1 MKEIPQSIILHDYFA
16 MLGGGEKLVLTL
28 ADFLD
33 CSLMG
38 GFVDPEFI
46 NNAEFERKP
55 ASLEAYSGFTPFR
68 ILSLIHKWQNHQVM
82 QTKNIIYSG
91 VYAPLSVSNNSVRNI
106 LYCHTPPR
114 FVYDKKDFYLSTLPV
129 WQRHLFQVLITYF
142 RGKYETAIPQMDLI
156 VANSKH
162 IQARI
167 QTYLGL
173 ESTVIYPPCDTQRFN
188 WQSQGDYYLSTARL
202 DGLKRVEKIVRAFIK
217 MPDKKLIV
225 TSGGPEYQKLCL
237 LARDAKNITFTNWI
251 AQEKLYELVNN
262 CIASIYIPHDEDF
275 GISPVESMAAGK
287 PVIGVN
293 EGGLKETIVDQ
304 QTGALLNSSLNLEEQ
319 LITAIEILTPKRAVS
334 LKDNCQLQAK
344 KFSQEIFLEEMKKCL
359 V

>member
-1 MKEIPQSIILHDYFA
+1 
-16 MLGGGEKLVLTL
+16 
-28 ADFLD
+28 
-33 CSLMG
+33 
-38 GFVDPEFI
+38 
-46 NNAEFERKP
+46 
-55 ASLEAYSGFTPFR
+55 
-68 ILSLIHKWQNHQVM
+68 
-82 QTKNIIYSG
+82 
-91 VYAPLSVSNNSVRNI
+91 
-106 LYCHTPPR
+106 
-114 FVYDKKDFYLSTLPV
+114 
-129 WQRHLFQVLITYF
+129 
-142 RGKYETAIPQMDLI
+142 
-156 VANSKH
+156 
-162 IQARI
+162 
-167 QTYLGL
+167 
-173 ESTVIYPPCDTQRFN
+173 
-188 WQSQGDYYLSTARL
+188 
-202 DGLKRVEKIVRAFIK
+202 